1 MHFRAQLFR
10 NTLFLGFFFGLNGVV
25 MAQSV
30 SSGALADGKKPN
42 SIQTAM
48 SFLMIAPDAKAGGMG
63 DVGVATAPDA
73 YALHWNPA
81 KLDFL
86 ESASGFS
93 LSYAPWL
100 KNLVPDINFAY
111 LTYHHQIQDVGTL
124 AGSIRYFSLGDIQ
137 LTDIN
142 QQDLG
147 TYRPN
152 EFAIDV
158 AYSKKFGESFGLGT
172 ALRYI
177 RSSLSNGQFYAGELL
192 RPASAFSADVSA
204 FGRKESN
211 VFGRDAFIN
220 WGINIS
226 NIGTKVSYSQG
237 GSKYFLPTNLKIGL
251 ATEFAVND
259 LDKLTFALDLNK
271 LLVPTSPEVDANGVI
286 LRGKDPNRSMV
297 SGIFGSFSDAPGGF
311 AEELREIS
319 YSFGAEYVYNEQ
331 FALRAGYFYENPTK
345 GDRQFLTLGAGFMTK
360 QYGIDLGYV
369 LANQQKSPL
378 ANTLRFSLSY
388 KFPQKYKYNFN

>member
-1 MHFRAQLFR
+1 MHFSAKLFR
-10 NTLFLGFFFGLNGVV
+10 NTFLLGLLCGLSQEVV
-25 MAQSV
+25 AQSV

-48 SFLMIAPDAKAGGMG
+48 SFLMISPDAKAGAMG
-63 DVGVATAPDA
+63 DAGVATSPDA

-86 ESASGFS
+86 EASSGFS

-111 LTYHHQIQDVGTL
+111 LTYHHKIQDIGTL

-152 EFAIDV
+152 EFAIDI

-172 ALRYI
+172 ALRYM

-192 RPASAFSADVSA
+192 RPASAFAADVSA
-204 FGRKESN
+204 FGQKEATI
-211 VFGRDAFIN
+211 FGSDALLR
-220 WGINIS
+220 WGVNIS
-226 NIGTKVSYSQG
+226 NIGTKVSYTQG
-237 GSKYFLPTNLKIGL
+237 GSKYFLPTNLKFGT
-251 ATEFAVND
+251 AAVLPIND
-259 LDKLTFALDLNK
+259 LDKLTLTLDVNK
-271 LLVPTSPEVDANGVI
+271 LLVPTSPELDVNGNI
-286 LRGKDPNRSMV
+286 IRGKDPNRSMI
-297 SGIFGSFSDAPGGF
+297 SGMFGSFSDAPGGF
-311 AEELREIS
+311 SEELRELS
-319 YSFGAEYVYNEQ
+319 YSFGAEYVYNDQ
-331 FALRAGYFYENPTK
+331 FALRTGYFYEHPTK
-345 GDRQFLTLGAGFMTK
+345 GDRQFLTLGAGFMTP
-360 QYGIDLGYV
+360 QYGIDLAYIV
-369 LANQQKSPL
+369 ANQAKSPL

-388 KFPQKYKYNFN
+388 KFPQKYKYSFN